1 VKGAKLGAPTG
12 ANEKQSLERQEEALR
27 ARTAPRAPDQ
37 PADERI
43 NLSGLDAQ
51 GQPVYSDVAAA
62 AGVDPA
68 REAGDPYAKQDG
80 PDPARVAAGRKAA
93 TDSRAE
99 RREGRVGGVAHHL
112 RAGVAGRDDGR
123 GVPGRRR
130 PGRV

>member
-1 VKGAKLGAPTG
+1 MVKGQLDRDSSATRESRGDNTRGAAEPIDVKGAKLGPPKG

-43 NLSGLDAQ
+43 NLSGLDAM
-51 GQPVYSDVAAA
+51 GQPVYSDVARA

-93 TDSRAE
+93 RTRARNAAKDE
-99 RREGRVGGVAHHL
+99 
-112 RAGVAGRDDGR
+112 
-123 GVPGRRR
+123 
-130 PGRV
+130 

>member
-1 VKGAKLGAPTG
+1 LDVKGAKSGPPTG

-43 NLSGLDAQ
+43 NLSGLDAM

-93 TDSRAE
+93 RTRARNAAKDE
-99 RREGRVGGVAHHL
+99 
-112 RAGVAGRDDGR
+112 
-123 GVPGRRR
+123 
-130 PGRV
+130 